1 MGILKNIWDKSKD
14 GNKQEQRSLIRV
26 TIIPSAVALVFLC
39 VKKDNLF
46 QWIKAGITISKQNSE
61 IKANEERL
69 EQMDRTIYLLTHDRD
84 SLEKFARE
92 NFHFAQKG
100 DDIYLIDD

>member
-26 TIIPSAVALVFLC
+26 TIIASAVALVFLC

-61 IKANEERL
+61 IKANRERL
-69 EQMDRTIYLLTHDRD
+69 YLLTHDRD

>member
-26 TIIPSAVALVFLC
+26 TIIASAVALVFLC

-61 IKANEERL
+61 IKATRAI
-69 EQMDRTIYLLTHDRD
+69 QCR
-84 SLEKFARE
+84 EKGKSFQQPFVCE
-92 NFHFAQKG
+92 
-100 DDIYLIDD
+100 

>member
-26 TIIPSAVALVFLC
+26 TIIASAVALVFLC

-46 QWIKAGITISKQNSE
+46 QWINAGITISKQNSE
-61 IKANEERL
+61 IKANRERL

>member
-26 TIIPSAVALVFLC
+26 TIIASAVALVFLC
-39 VKKDNLF
+39 GKKDNLL

-61 IKANEERL
+61 IKANRERL

>member
-26 TIIPSAVALVFLC
+26 TIIASAVALVFLC

-61 IKANEERL
+61 IKANRERL

-92 NFHFAQKG
+92 NFHFAQKD

>member
-1 MGILKNIWDKSKD
+1 M
-14 GNKQEQRSLIRV
+14 
-26 TIIPSAVALVFLC
+26 
-39 VKKDNLF
+39 F

-61 IKANEERL
+61 IKANRERL
-69 EQMDRTIYLLTHDRD
+69 EQMDRTIYLLTHDRY

>member
-26 TIIPSAVALVFLC
+26 TIIASAVALVFLC
-39 VKKDNLF
+39 VKTDNLF

-61 IKANEERL
+61 IKANRERL

>member
-26 TIIPSAVALVFLC
+26 TIIASAVALVFLC
-39 VKKDNLF
+39 VKMDNLF
-46 QWIKAGITISKQNSE
+46 QWVKAGITISKQNSE
-61 IKANEERL
+61 IKANRERL

>member
-1 MGILKNIWDKSKD
+1 
-14 GNKQEQRSLIRV
+14 
-26 TIIPSAVALVFLC
+26 
-39 VKKDNLF
+39 
-46 QWIKAGITISKQNSE
+46 
-61 IKANEERL
+61 
-69 EQMDRTIYLLTHDRD
+69 MDRTIYLLTHDRD